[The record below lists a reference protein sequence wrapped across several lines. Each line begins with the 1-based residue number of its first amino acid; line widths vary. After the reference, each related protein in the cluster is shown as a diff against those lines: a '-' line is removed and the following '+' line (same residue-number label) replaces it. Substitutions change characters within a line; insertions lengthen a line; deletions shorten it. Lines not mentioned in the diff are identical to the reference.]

1 MFILDRYLLWQ
12 FARSFVICFVS
23 LGGLFVV
30 IDGFGNLDSF
40 MQYAEKQGSLAGV
53 MAPYYGYRLLAVFD
67 ATSGVLTLV
76 AAMFTISLF
85 QRHNEMTALMAAGV
99 PVGRIVRPVVWAVV
113 AVSLAAVGVRELVI
127 PAVRDQP
134 GLARNAQDLLGDV
147 ARDLTPLYD
156 QQTDILLQG
165 KATYADTRR
174 IHKPNFR
181 LLRSLAKYGNQ
192 LVGEDAFYRPP
203 QQGRPGGYLVQ
214 KVSQPAKITERPS
227 LALADRPG
235 RPVILTP
242 ADTPWLQKGEVFVAS
257 NVTFEQ
263 LTGGWAWRRFA
274 SVFELIGGLRNP
286 SLEFAADVRVAIHAR
301 FVQPVLDATLLL
313 LGLPLVVS
321 RQQRNVFL
329 ATGLCFAVAATFM
342 VVVIVCQEMGRQS
355 LVNPALAAWLPL
367 FVFVPAAAVVAE
379 PLVTGGLFSR
389 GPTAKPAPATPP

>member
-1 MFILDRYLLWQ
+1 MFILDRYLLIQ
-12 FARSFVICFVS
+12 FARTFVICFIS

-40 MQYAEKQGSLAGV
+40 MQYAEKQGSLLGV
-53 MAPYYGYRLLAVFD
+53 MAPYYVYRLMAVFD
-67 ATSGVLTLV
+67 ATSAVLTLI
-76 AAMFTISLF
+76 AAMFTVTLF

-99 PVGRIVRPVVWAVV
+99 PVGRIVRPVVLAVF
-113 AVSLAAVGVRELVI
+113 AVSLTAAGVREFVI

-134 GLARNAQDLLGDV
+134 GLSRNAQDLLGDTG
-147 ARDLTPLYD
+147 RDLTPLYD

-165 KATYADTRR
+165 KETYADSQR

-181 LLRSLAKYGNQ
+181 LLNALAVHGSQ
-192 LVGEDAFYRPP
+192 LVGEDAFFRAP
-203 QQGRPGGYLVQ
+203 QNGRPAGYLVQ
-214 KVSQPAKITERPS
+214 GVTQPPKMNERPS
-227 LALADRPG
+227 LEQGGKAI
-235 RPVILTP
+235 ILTP
-242 ADTPWLQKGEVFVAS
+242 RDHDWLKPNEVFVVS

-274 SVFELIGGLRNP
+274 SVFELITGLRNP

-313 LGLPLVVS
+313 MGLPLVLS
-321 RQQRNVFL
+321 RQQRNVFV

-355 LVNPALAAWLPL
+355 LINPALGAWLPL
-367 FVFVPAAAVVAE
+367 FIFVPAAVVMAE
-379 PLVTGGLFSR
+379 PLFSGGLFRFSPAV
-389 GPTAKPAPATPP
+389 PT

>member
-1 MFILDRYLLWQ
+1 
-12 FARSFVICFVS
+12 VICFVS

-67 ATSGVLTLV
+67 ATSGALTLV

-99 PVGRIVRPVVWAVV
+99 PVGRIVRPVVLAVV
-113 AVSLAAVGVRELVI
+113 AVSLAAAGVRELVI

-134 GLARNAQDLLGDV
+134 GLARNAQDLLGDT
-147 ARDLTPLYD
+147 ARELTPLYD

-165 KATYADTRR
+165 KETYADTRR

-181 LLRSLAKYGNQ
+181 LLRGLAKYGNQ
-192 LVGEDAFYRPP
+192 LVGEDAFYRPAEK
-203 QQGRPGGYLVQ
+203 GRPAGYLV
-214 KVSQPAKITERPS
+214 KGVTQPAKITERPS
-227 LALADRPG
+227 LELAG
-235 RPVILTP
+235 RKVILTP
-242 ADTPWLQKGEVFVAS
+242 ADTDWLERDQVFVAS

-313 LGLPLVVS
+313 LGLPLIVS
-321 RQQRNVFL
+321 RQQRNVFV

-367 FVFVPAAAVVAE
+367 FIFVPAAAIVAE
-379 PLVTGGLFSR
+379 PLVTGGLLGR
-389 GPTAKPAPATPP
+389 GPAGRAA